1 MAVHWNSTS
10 LSANALGTEL
20 ATAQPILGGLILGV
34 AFDLMDP
41 ALEQVLRT
49 LIAGR
54 HDLYEAEPDE
64 AAVTITDRPPP
75 SEGLAGPSRVLRVGA
90 DEARRNAIDS
100 LDPGLILAAATL
112 IAAGYALERESA
124 DIGSRARR
132 PSALLPHLSQ
142 RERQVAALLVDGASN
157 KVIAR
162 ALDISVHTAK
172 FHVTAILDK
181 LGARNRADAV
191 SIILREGLVAI

>member
-10 LSANALGTEL
+10 LSANVRGADSAARAVL
-20 ATAQPILGGLILGV
+20 ASQIHGIG
-34 AFDLMDP
+34 FDLADV

-49 LIAGR
+49 IVQGR
-54 HDLYEAEPDE
+54 HDLYEAEPHE
-64 AAVTITDRPPP
+64 AAVIVSDRAQ
-75 SEGLAGPSRVLRVGA
+75 SENGFLSSGRILRVGGDA
-90 DEARRNAIDS
+90 GRNALES

-112 IAAGYALERESA
+112 IAAGYSLDRERE
-124 DIGSRARR
+124 ARV
-132 PSALLPHLSQ
+132 PGEGLPRLSQ
-142 RERQVAALLVDGASN
+142 RERQVADLLVDGASN

-172 FHVTAILDK
+172 FHVTAILEK

>member
-10 LSANALGTEL
+10 LSASAHGADSARAVL
-20 ATAQPILGGLILGV
+20 TAQVHGI
-34 AFDLMDP
+34 AFDLVDV

-49 LIAGR
+49 IVEGR
-54 HDLYEAEPDE
+54 HDFYEASPEL
-64 AAVTITDRPPP
+64 AAVTISDRPQ
-75 SEGLAGPSRVLRVGA
+75 SDNSFAHAGRILRVGGDA
-90 DEARRNAIDS
+90 GRNALET
-100 LDPGLILAAATL
+100 LDPGLILSAASL
-112 IAAGYALERESA
+112 IAAGYTLDKERAEREGRTS
-124 DIGSRARR
+124 GGGLVR
-132 PSALLPHLSQ
+132 LSQ
-142 RERQVAALLVDGASN
+142 RERQVADLLVDGASN